1 MRILPV
7 MLGHPIEKRSITTG
21 ANKMKTIKA
30 GDKVR
35 LKRASTGKAKGNLYR
50 VLAINGNKATLKP
63 GVLEGKEKIFRLK
76 DLI

>member
-1 MRILPV
+1 
-7 MLGHPIEKRSITTG
+7 
-21 ANKMKTIKA
+21 MKTIKA